1 MQAQMLTSKF
11 GGELISFKLNGEE
24 KIHQGKDCVDENGK
38 IYWQRHSPILFPVVG
53 KLKKNQTIIGGR
65 TYEMPQHG
73 FARDLEFEPLT
84 KLDNFHSYM
93 LKSNKYTLSRY
104 PYDFELYA
112 TYRIDGNKL
121 TTIYKVINTGITNM
135 PFGIGGH
142 PAFKIDLEQLKKGNY
157 YIEFEEDEE
166 KLPFAK
172 AEVVRLMKE
181 NLDDDK
187 MIRER
192 VKVEMNKFL
201 GEVLKNVCKQLND
214 YPYTTIEY
222 EMLKESTYPYTNITR
237 INQEKERIL
246 LHLEAIKADCNAL
259 AMDVQRTLKLKDV
272 AEEDDLSS
280 FLAHDDEETEEEE

>member
-1 MQAQMLTSKF
+1 MSEEEMIEETSE
-11 GGELISFKLNGEE
+11 ELME
-24 KIHQGKDCVDENGK
+24 
-38 IYWQRHSPILFPVVG
+38 
-53 KLKKNQTIIGGR
+53 
-65 TYEMPQHG
+65 
-73 FARDLEFEPLT
+73 
-84 KLDNFHSYM
+84 
-93 LKSNKYTLSRY
+93 
-104 PYDFELYA
+104 
-112 TYRIDGNKL
+112 
-121 TTIYKVINTGITNM
+121 
-135 PFGIGGH
+135 
-142 PAFKIDLEQLKKGNY
+142 
-157 YIEFEEDEE
+157 EE

-222 EMLKESTYPYTNITR
+222 EMLKESTYPYTNIER

-259 AMDVQRTLKLKDV
+259 AMDVQKTLKLKDV
-272 AEEDDLSS
+272 VEEDS
-280 FLAHDDEETEEEE
+280 FTDFSANVDDEEVEEE

>member
-1 MQAQMLTSKF
+1 MAEYEEQEETTMEEND
-11 GGELISFKLNGEE
+11 ELAEE
-24 KIHQGKDCVDENGK
+24 
-38 IYWQRHSPILFPVVG
+38 Y
-53 KLKKNQTIIGGR
+53 
-65 TYEMPQHG
+65 
-73 FARDLEFEPLT
+73 
-84 KLDNFHSYM
+84 
-93 LKSNKYTLSRY
+93 
-104 PYDFELYA
+104 
-112 TYRIDGNKL
+112 ID
-121 TTIYKVINTGITNM
+121 
-135 PFGIGGH
+135 
-142 PAFKIDLEQLKKGNY
+142 
-157 YIEFEEDEE
+157 EDEE

-222 EMLKESTYPYTNITR
+222 EMLKESTYPYTNIER

-259 AMDVQRTLKLKDV
+259 AMDVKKTLKLKDV
-272 AEEDDLSS
+272 L
-280 FLAHDDEETEEEE
+280 EEEEFTTSLIANDEEEE